1 MAVYSIESSSENCYS
16 GTTVLINKLDIRNQS
31 ELDKAEKQITLLRAI
46 QAEQNM
52 ILEKPNFQFFKD
64 IHKFLF
70 DDIYE
75 WAGLVRTINISK
87 KGTIF
92 CDASQIEEIGKL
104 KFERLKKQ
112 NYLKEL
118 EKEQFIDEISD
129 LYNEL
134 NILHPFREGNGRTL
148 RLFITLLI
156 RNAGFDI
163 DFSKCDPDIIMLATI
178 NAAHG
183 DISMLKSVFNEM
195 MSMPD

>member
-1 MAVYSIESSSENCYS
+1 MAVYSIEGSSENCYF

-183 DISMLKSVFNEM
+183 DISMLKFVFNEM

>member
-1 MAVYSIESSSENCYS
+1 MAVYSIEGSSENCYS

-104 KFERLKKQ
+104 KFERLKKL

>member
-1 MAVYSIESSSENCYS
+1 MAVYSIEGSSENCYS

>member
-1 MAVYSIESSSENCYS
+1 MAVYSIEGSSKNCYF

-118 EKEQFIDEISD
+118 EKKQFIDEISD

>member
-1 MAVYSIESSSENCYS
+1 MAVYSIEGSSENCYF

>member
-1 MAVYSIESSSENCYS
+1 MAVYSIEGSSENCYS

-118 EKEQFIDEISD
+118 KKEQFIDEISD

-163 DFSKCDPDIIMLATI
+163 DFSKCDPDIIMLSTI

-183 DISMLKSVFNEM
+183 DISMLKFVFNEM

>member
-1 MAVYSIESSSENCYS
+1 MAVYSIEGSSENCYF

-92 CDASQIEEIGKL
+92 CDVSQIEEIGKL